1 MVPSLASHRD
11 RFASHEWQR
20 LMKFAELYV
29 ESYLQRTYGGR
40 DGIPQSG
47 EEIVGI
53 TLQRVQEEQ
62 QGYAFRDGD
71 ILFFFFLCR
80 CCRKTVR
87 ALHQAEPPEAIAA
100 PSVEDDEDTPATLT
114 EQVAVAFLQRRQ
126 SLELFQ
132 AFLKEQKLQGK
143 LRAYGAGFPKYGAD
157 DWDAEQIAKDLRVTP
172 GTVAKYRSRLRDFLE
187 EFEIQRARRKP
198 A

>member
-20 LMKFAELYV
+20 LMKVAEVYV
-29 ESYLQRTYGGR
+29 YSYRQRTYGGR
-40 DGIPQSG
+40 DGIANSC

-53 TLQRVQEEQ
+53 TLKRVQEQ
-62 QGYAFRDGD
+62 HQGYAFRDGD
-71 ILFFFFLCR
+71 ILFFFYLCR
-80 CCRKTVR
+80 CCRKTVHTLHR
-87 ALHQAEPPEAIAA
+87 AEQPDVA
-100 PSVEDDEDTPATLT
+100 PSVEDDEDTPAVLI
-114 EQVAVAFLQRRQ
+114 EQVAVAFLERRQ

-132 AFLKEQKLQGK
+132 AFIKEQKLQGK
-143 LRAYGAGFPKYGAD
+143 LRAYGTGFPKYGAEN
-157 DWDAEQIAKDLRVTP
+157 WDAEQIAKDLRVTP

-187 EFEIQRARRKP
+187 EFEIQRARHKP